1 MVINNTVRSFFCKK
15 LMDFYR
21 WSYFGFRQSLDH
33 RRWRFQKLFRHF
45 FSHHS
50 IRISKVRNERRK
62 SKKDAGKYFQQLKT
76 SFLAAICPPTLTG
89 TQPLSTLHFIN
100 EWLYQPSQVFSF
112 PRPSW
117 TGKKTLFPFQW
128 LCLPQTLNKSARN
141 NMSWTT
147 CWNLSFE
154 FWSTDFAIALSGNRL
169 VMYFYTFQPKLP
181 GLWPAATQTSPT
193 TAQTATTT
201 TTASSASTDVSGF
214 PGFRRSQLCRR
225 RNSPAQLHRH
235 ETGSRRRMLLF
246 G

>member
-1 MVINNTVRSFFCKK
+1 MVLGNRWIIGDDVSKNSFVI
-15 LMDFYR
+15 
-21 WSYFGFRQSLDH
+21 SSH
-33 RRWRFQKLFRHF
+33 TIPAVSRRWEM
-45 FSHHS
+45 
-50 IRISKVRNERRK
+50 NDK
-62 SKKDAGKYFQQLKT
+62 SPKKTPGNIFNNWRLCALL
-76 SFLAAICPPTLTG
+76 LATFCPPTLTG

-117 TGKKTLFPFQW
+117 TGNKTLFPFQW

-154 FWSTDFAIALSGNRL
+154 FWSTDFAIALPGNRL

-181 GLWPAATQTSPT
+181 GLWPAATQASPT
-193 TAQTATTT
+193 TAQTSSTT
-201 TTASSASTDVSGF
+201 TTASSASTDVSSF

-246 G
+246 R